1 MAETSTAA
9 VRSDLDIRDDVL
21 AVIVTYPP
29 TAADRH
35 HIRVE
40 VTRGQVTLWGHTR
53 TPINRTYLNERVP
66 SVRGVVSVDTSG
78 LYDDD
83 SICREAGRVLPDGLI
98 ANSQHGIV
106 VLSGK
111 ATAGVVIDD
120 VAQRIAALPG
130 VAKVVTRL

>member
-1 MAETSTAA
+1 MSETPTAA

-21 AVIVTYPP
+21 AIIVTYPP
-29 TAADRH
+29 AAADRH
-35 HIRVE
+35 HIRIEVE
-40 VTRGQVTLWGHTR
+40 RGQVTLWGHTR
-53 TPINRTYLNERVP
+53 TPITRTYLSERVP
-66 SVRGVVSVDTSG
+66 MVRGVAGVNVSA

-83 SICREAGRVLPDGLI
+83 TICREAGRVLPDGMI

-111 ATAGVVIDD
+111 AAAGVVIED